1 LKPFGSPFER
11 WLGGFLHRDDS
22 QGSLGEKER
31 KLWTVLWGVAE
42 MDSKFGNF
50 KVRFVNMVVF

>member
-1 LKPFGSPFER
+1 MARILAQGN
-11 WLGGFLHRDDS
+11 S

-42 MDSKFGNF
+42 MNSKFGNF
-50 KVRFVNMVVF
+50 KVRFVNMVMF